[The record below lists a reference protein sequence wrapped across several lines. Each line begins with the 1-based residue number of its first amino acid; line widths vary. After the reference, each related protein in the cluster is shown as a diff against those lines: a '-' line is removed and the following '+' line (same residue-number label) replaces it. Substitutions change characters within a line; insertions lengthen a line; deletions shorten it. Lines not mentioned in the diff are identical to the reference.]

1 MNTCRS
7 LLRMI
12 LADIHYKDDE
22 DKTKLIGEMAIKE
35 IKDRI
40 RLSSQETARN

>member
-12 LADIHYKDDE
+12 LADIHYKKE
-22 DKTKLIGEMAIKE
+22 DKIKLIGEMTIKE
-35 IKDRI
+35 IKDRT